1 MKGYDMTVQQ
11 PVQQQ
16 LQRIIRQQQQQQ
28 QQLVHGFKIR
38 GLHVYTQVL
47 RGPFVSL

>member
-1 MKGYDMTVQQ
+1 MKGYDMTVLQS
-11 PVQQQ
+11 VQQQ
-16 LQRIIRQQQQQQ
+16 LERIIRQPQQ
-28 QQLVHGFKIR
+28 QQLVHGFGIR

>member
-1 MKGYDMTVQQ
+1 MTVQQ

-16 LQRIIRQQQQQQ
+16 LQRITRQQQQ
-28 QQLVHGFKIR
+28 QQLVHGFGIR